1 MEFTVRET
9 TAPTLSHVEAV
20 YHPGERDLAI
30 ELFETL
36 GCTVYDT
43 GVKSPAGS
51 TYVSVH
57 PDTNDRGHDNVLYL
71 SQMPAAQHA
80 LEKVL
85 IRKIDEDAELS
96 AARADYRQMAAD
108 QPFGLSH
115 LAVRYPTF
123 EDLEQVLSRAEE
135 NMSQELKSRILLK
148 VFRPGDSVEIGDD
161 SLQAFIYTDIAVA
174 GVSAFGQVIEL
185 SSYR

>member
-9 TAPTLSHVEAV
+9 TAPTLSHIEAV
-20 YHPGERDLAI
+20 YHPGERELAI

-36 GCTVYDT
+36 GCTIYDT

-51 TYVSVH
+51 TYVSIH
-57 PDTNDRGHDNVLYL
+57 PDPNDRGHDNVLYL
-71 SQMPAAQHA
+71 SQMPAAQHD

-85 IRKIDEDAELS
+85 IRKISEDQELS
-96 AARADYRQMAAD
+96 ASREQYRQMAND
-108 QPFGLSH
+108 RPFGLSH
-115 LAVRYPTF
+115 LAIRYPTF
-123 EDLEQVLSRAEE
+123 DDLEQVLSTAEE
-135 NMSQELKSRILLK
+135 KMSPELKSRILLK
-148 VFRPGDSVEIGDD
+148 IFRPGESVEIGDD
-161 SLQAFIYTDIAVA
+161 SLQAFIYTDVAVA